1 MIYSFFKTKYFS
13 NFGAAL
19 KTGLATMCSKREC
32 MAKTIFLIFEQ
43 TSELTGEK
51 QHDDCRQ
58 HKIIEEKSNIE

>member
-1 MIYSFFKTKYFS
+1 MI
-13 NFGAAL
+13 GAAL
-19 KTGLATMCSKREC
+19 KTGLATKCSKRKC